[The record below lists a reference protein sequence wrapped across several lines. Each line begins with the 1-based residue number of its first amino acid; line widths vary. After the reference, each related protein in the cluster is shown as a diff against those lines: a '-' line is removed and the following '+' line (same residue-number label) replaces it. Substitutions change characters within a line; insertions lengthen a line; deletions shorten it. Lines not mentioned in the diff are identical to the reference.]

1 MSRWCPAV
9 LVALV
14 AGGVSLPA
22 QQYTHLSGL
31 IRDPSEAAVMDASLT
46 VVNEETGFRR
56 TALSNADG
64 VYVIASLQPGI
75 YKITARKEGFRT
87 VIQFGV
93 KLEVAQ
99 AGRCDFTLPLG
110 SVQETITVEGT
121 QALLNSVDAS
131 VGTLISRE
139 WIERLPLN
147 GRGLLGLLEMAPGTV
162 VTPAT
167 RGESGQFSTNGQRPN
182 TNYFTVDG
190 VSVNSGV
197 SGGGV
202 AAQVTGG
209 TLPGMTALGS
219 FHNVVPLEALDEFRV
234 QTATTS
240 PEFGRLPGAQVSL
253 SSRSGTNDFH
263 GSLFHYLRHEYLDAN
278 DWFANRNRDPRAPL
292 RMNDFG
298 GGLGGPLRK
307 NRTFF
312 FAAYEAM
319 RLRQPFSWRQPA
331 PTIEARSQGP
341 AWVQTVLGFFPVPDG
356 PSLGPG
362 LAEWNGRILRPSRLD
377 TASIRVDHALTSRI
391 TIFARYNETP
401 SSNEFGSAQINSL
414 HVTTR
419 GITTG
424 FNLRIRPNAI
434 LDIRLNR
441 SHVSASSEWR
451 PSSTA
456 GLPACYLEPVTLQFR
471 RLPGLCDYLIRF
483 GIAGVGQVAV
493 GPEADRSQ
501 NQWHLLPTAD
511 LHFRGHQLRIGAD
524 FRQLNPA
531 RRDRNPSL
539 NILVDSLT
547 DLYGSGNL
555 WIAMAPEATRSEG
568 ILREVSLFTQDT
580 WRVHPRLTLTFGL
593 RWEFT
598 PSPQLSYPIVDNDIP
613 PILIFPGQTQIW
625 PDSVTNLAPRV
636 GFAWQPTAGGRT
648 VIRGGF
654 GVHYDSSLSI
664 ATDIVNNGPF
674 NIASEF
680 TSGRNAPFSSLLQY
694 GFLPGLRLP
703 QIQQWSLAVERSF
716 ADKNV
721 LSLSYTGSKGK
732 YLMRRE
738 LGGPGSNDSLRL
750 VLATNHGESEYHGL
764 QFLYRRLQWKNLQG
778 HVAYSWSHSV
788 DNSSTDAG
796 LHWAEDGYRPARDR
810 GSSDFDVR
818 HSLNAAFTYESSLQ
832 RSRLFRGWSFDGI
845 FRARSGFPI
854 NVLNAEHT
862 IGLNF
867 ANAFRPNLTGAPLWL
882 NDTRAPNGR
891 KLNPAAFARAP
902 GTTQGN
908 LGRNTISGFGMS
920 QFDLALR
927 REFRITEHKRLQFR
941 VEAFNAFNHPNFGD
955 PVRFLASPLFGESSS
970 MLNLMMGTGSPGS
983 GLSPV
988 FQTGG
993 PRSFQTVIRFRF

>member
-1 MSRWCPAV
+1 
-9 LVALV
+9 
-14 AGGVSLPA
+14 
-22 QQYTHLSGL
+22 
-31 IRDPSEAAVMDASLT
+31 MDASIT
-46 VVNEETGFRR
+46 VVNEDTGFRR
-56 TALSNADG
+56 SAISSSDG
-64 VYVIASLQPGI
+64 VYVIASLQPGV

-93 KLEVAQ
+93 RLEVAR
-99 AGRCDFTLPLG
+99 AARCDFTLPLG

-121 QALLNSVDAS
+121 QELLNKVDAS

-167 RGESGQFSTNGQRPN
+167 RGEAGQFSTNGQRPN

-253 SSRSGTNDFH
+253 SSRAGTNEFH

-298 GGLGGPLRK
+298 GGIGGPVKK

-331 PTIEARSQGP
+331 PTLEARTQGP
-341 AWVQTVLGFFPVPDG
+341 AWVQTVLGFYPVPDG
-356 PSLGPG
+356 PALGPG

-377 TASIRVDHALTSRI
+377 TASLRADHAVSSRM
-391 TIFARYNETP
+391 TVFARYNETP

-414 HVTTR
+414 RVTTR

-424 FNLRIRPNAI
+424 VNFRISPAI
-434 LDIRLNR
+434 IIDFRLNR
-441 SHVSASSEWR
+441 SLMAASSEWR

-471 RLPGLCDYLIRF
+471 RQPGICNYLVRF
-483 GIAGVGQVAV
+483 SIAGVGQVAV
-493 GPEADRSQ
+493 GPEADRRQ

-511 LHFRGHQLRIGAD
+511 IHFRGHQLRVGAD
-524 FRQLNPA
+524 YRQLNPK
-531 RRDRNPSL
+531 RNDRAPSL
-539 NILVDSLT
+539 NILVDSLN
-547 DLYGSGNL
+547 DLYGSGNQ
-555 WIAMAPEATRSEG
+555 WIAHAPELAQAEG
-568 ILREVSLFTQDT
+568 RLREVSLFAQDT

-598 PSPQLSYPIVDNDIP
+598 PAPLLDYPVVENDIL
-613 PILIFPGQTQIW
+613 PILIFPGQTKIW
-625 PDSVTNLAPRV
+625 PDSVTNLAPRI
-636 GFAWQPTAGGRT
+636 GLAWQPRANGKT
-648 VIRGGF
+648 VFRGGY
-654 GVHYDSSLSI
+654 GIYYGSSLSI
-664 ATDIVNNGPF
+664 ATDVVNSGPF
-674 NIASEF
+674 NISAEF

-703 QIQQWSLAVERSF
+703 QIRQWSFAAERSF
-716 ADKNV
+716 TDRNV
-721 LSLSYTGSKGK
+721 VSLTYTGSSG
-732 YLMRRE
+732 LHLLRRE

-764 QFLYRRLQWKNLQG
+764 QFLYRRMQWKNLQG

-788 DNSSTDAG
+788 DNSSTDSG
-796 LHWAEDGYRPARDR
+796 LHWAEAGYMPSRDR

-818 HSLNAAFTYESSLQ
+818 HSLNAAFTYESPMQ
-832 RSRLFRGWSFDGI
+832 RSRMFRGWALDGI

-862 IGLNF
+862 IGLSF

-882 NDTRAPNGR
+882 NDGRAPNGR
-891 KLNPAAFARAP
+891 RLNPAAFAQAA

-927 REFRITEHKRLQFR
+927 REFRLSEHKRLQFR

-955 PVRFLASPLFGESSS
+955 PVRFLTSPLFGESAS

-993 PRSFQTVIRFRF
+993 PRSFQTVLRFRF